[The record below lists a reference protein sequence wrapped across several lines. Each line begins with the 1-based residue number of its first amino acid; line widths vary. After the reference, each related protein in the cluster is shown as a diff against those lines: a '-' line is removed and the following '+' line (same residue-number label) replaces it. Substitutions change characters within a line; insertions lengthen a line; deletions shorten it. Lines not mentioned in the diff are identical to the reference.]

1 MGLCRLIRTTLWR
14 RMLKLSSEVRYRRSS
29 AFQPLIHS
37 QAIKRSS
44 VVRSKRMSRVL
55 ILLFVTSFCLLL
67 SVTIIGIWIHAN
79 LITNTCIS
87 DCPHIKKLMVERQ
100 HTISPGIKTPLKLI
114 DVALVAGGE
123 NAARQ
128 VPVLVK
134 SIFYHRLFSQNCRQP
149 RPNFRFHII
158 CSDNTCKS
166 LSVLFDTWKVAGL
179 IKVHFYDIAKYEII
193 GLVENQSEWYL
204 SERGKS
210 LWPALGHGFNTGV
223 MLIDLKKMRKMGWNQ
238 YWKNV
243 TQLHLKNAS
252 HTALADQ
259 DIMNTAIYFNGNIV
273 HRLPCLWNLQLGE
286 NANYTHCLFIDKVN
300 SIWLETKGLQILH
313 WNSPSK
319 SISSIKTGL
328 GLDTETQKESDKMKH
343 ESMTPASLRLQFAL
357 KMEQLSNL
365 DGSLFKRNTTLWDN
379 FKTTTYESGI
389 MKFCSLLRLELKFKR
404 RIFPFFFGSNANI
417 TGDVSLVS
425 QLTLDRLHRLEEI
438 AAHWEGPMS
447 LAVYITDREA
457 GILAEY
463 LESSSFLISRNNIC
477 IHLVFQEGVSK

>member
-179 IKVHFYDIAKYEII
+179 IKVHFYDIAKYETIVLDLDTLVDGNLINLWDAAGRFESDEII

-259 DIMNTAIYFNGNIV
+259 YLVTAINQNITFL
-273 HRLPCLWNLQLGE
+273 R
-286 NANYTHCLFIDKVN
+286 
-300 SIWLETKGLQILH
+300 LETKGLQILH

-477 IHLVFQEGVSK
+477 IHLVFQEGPS